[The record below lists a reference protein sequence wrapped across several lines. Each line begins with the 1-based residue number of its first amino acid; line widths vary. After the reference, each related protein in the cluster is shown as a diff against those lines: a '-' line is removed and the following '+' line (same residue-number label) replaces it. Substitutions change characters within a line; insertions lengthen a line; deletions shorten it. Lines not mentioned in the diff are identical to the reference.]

1 MYLLIPPLEFSSSF
15 NVIELFH
22 QSNNF
27 LSELYG
33 WTVTLMA

>member
-1 MYLLIPPLEFSSSF
+1 MYLLIPSLEFSSLF

-22 QSNNF
+22 LSDNF